1 MTQQFDGLAFSPADV
16 LLPQNCAYGKW
27 SVVACDQYTSQPEY
41 WQRVEETVGAAPSA
55 LRLILPESC
64 LDGPNVET
72 DIVEVNNTMT
82 RYLRE
87 GCFRELPESLIYV
100 ERRLSNGRLR
110 RGLVGKV
117 DLEQYDYEPG
127 AAAQVRATEGTVL
140 SRIPPRVAVRKNA
153 PLELPHV
160 MLLADDP
167 NETVIEPLGAQTGE
181 MELLYDFELMEQGG
195 HIKGWRLGGKQ
206 MEQVARAMAALAP
219 AEFDRAVVCS
229 PYPQILAAG
238 ERFGFLPLYNGGAAE
253 GISASIRLGLARMS
267 DLDGVLFA
275 VCDQPS
281 LTTKSIIRLKKS
293 FLESPDAI
301 YALSWQGRRGNPVVF
316 PADLFGELAAL
327 TGDTGGGAVIRRH
340 PERLRL
346 VEAFSPNELLD
357 VDNPEALS

>member
-1 MTQQFDGLAFSPADV
+1 MASGFG
-16 LLPQNCAYGKW
+16 
-27 SVVACDQYTSQPEY
+27 
-41 WQRVEETVGAAPSA
+41 
-55 LRLILPESC
+55 
-64 LDGPNVET
+64 
-72 DIVEVNNTMT
+72 
-82 RYLRE
+82 
-87 GCFRELPESLIYV
+87 
-100 ERRLSNGRLR
+100 RRFGSN
-110 RGLVGKV
+110 K
-117 DLEQYDYEPG
+117 
-127 AAAQVRATEGTVL
+127 
-140 SRIPPRVAVRKNA
+140 
-153 PLELPHV
+153 
-160 MLLADDP
+160 LLAEVDS
-167 NETVIEPLGAQTGE
+167 VPL
-181 MELLYDFELMEQGG
+181 Y
-195 HIKGWRLGGKQ
+195 H
-206 MEQVARAMAALAP
+206 RAMAALAP

-229 PYPQILAAG
+229 PYRQILAAG

-357 VDNPEALS
+357 VDNPEALP

>member
-1 MTQQFDGLAFSPADV
+1 MSIALVTGASRGIGRACALALAKRGYDV
-16 LLPQNCAYGKW
+16 AVNYVSNEAAAQA
-27 SVVACDQYTSQPEY
+27 VVAEI
-41 WQRVEETVGAAPSA
+41 EA
-55 LRLILPESC
+55 LGVRSLA
-64 LDGPNVET
+64 VRA
-72 DIVEVNNTMT
+72 NTA
-82 RYLRE
+82 
-87 GCFRELPESLIYV
+87 ELPEV
-100 ERRLSNGRLR
+100 KDMFRTVVREMG
-110 RGLVGKV
+110 GLDVLVNNAGVV
-117 DLEQYDYEPG
+117 D
-127 AAAQVRATEGTVL
+127 
-140 SRIPPRVAVRKNA
+140 
-153 PLELPHV
+153 
-160 MLLADDP
+160 
-167 NETVIEPLGAQTGE
+167 
-181 MELLYDFELMEQGG
+181 
-195 HIKGWRLGGKQ
+195 
-206 MEQVARAMAALAP
+206 
-219 AEFDRAVVCS
+219 S

-357 VDNPEALS
+357 VDNPEALP

>member
-1 MTQQFDGLAFSPADV
+1 
-16 LLPQNCAYGKW
+16 
-27 SVVACDQYTSQPEY
+27 
-41 WQRVEETVGAAPSA
+41 
-55 LRLILPESC
+55 
-64 LDGPNVET
+64 
-72 DIVEVNNTMT
+72 
-82 RYLRE
+82 
-87 GCFRELPESLIYV
+87 
-100 ERRLSNGRLR
+100 
-110 RGLVGKV
+110 
-117 DLEQYDYEPG
+117 
-127 AAAQVRATEGTVL
+127 
-140 SRIPPRVAVRKNA
+140 
-153 PLELPHV
+153 
-160 MLLADDP
+160 
-167 NETVIEPLGAQTGE
+167 
-181 MELLYDFELMEQGG
+181 
-195 HIKGWRLGGKQ
+195 
-206 MEQVARAMAALAP
+206 MAALAP

-275 VCDQPS
+275 VCDQPW

-327 TGDTGGGAVIRRH
+327 TGDTGGGAVIRR

>member
-1 MTQQFDGLAFSPADV
+1 MASGFG
-16 LLPQNCAYGKW
+16 
-27 SVVACDQYTSQPEY
+27 
-41 WQRVEETVGAAPSA
+41 
-55 LRLILPESC
+55 
-64 LDGPNVET
+64 
-72 DIVEVNNTMT
+72 
-82 RYLRE
+82 
-87 GCFRELPESLIYV
+87 
-100 ERRLSNGRLR
+100 RRFGSN
-110 RGLVGKV
+110 K
-117 DLEQYDYEPG
+117 
-127 AAAQVRATEGTVL
+127 
-140 SRIPPRVAVRKNA
+140 
-153 PLELPHV
+153 
-160 MLLADDP
+160 LLAEVDG
-167 NETVIEPLGAQTGE
+167 VPL
-181 MELLYDFELMEQGG
+181 Y
-195 HIKGWRLGGKQ
+195 H
-206 MEQVARAMAALAP
+206 RAMAALAP

-301 YALSWQGRRGNPVVF
+301 YALSWQG
-316 PADLFGELAAL
+316 LAAL

-357 VDNPEALS
+357 VDNPEALP

>member
-1 MTQQFDGLAFSPADV
+1 MASGFG
-16 LLPQNCAYGKW
+16 
-27 SVVACDQYTSQPEY
+27 
-41 WQRVEETVGAAPSA
+41 
-55 LRLILPESC
+55 
-64 LDGPNVET
+64 
-72 DIVEVNNTMT
+72 
-82 RYLRE
+82 
-87 GCFRELPESLIYV
+87 
-100 ERRLSNGRLR
+100 RRFGSN
-110 RGLVGKV
+110 K
-117 DLEQYDYEPG
+117 
-127 AAAQVRATEGTVL
+127 
-140 SRIPPRVAVRKNA
+140 
-153 PLELPHV
+153 
-160 MLLADDP
+160 LLAEVDG
-167 NETVIEPLGAQTGE
+167 VPL
-181 MELLYDFELMEQGG
+181 Y
-195 HIKGWRLGGKQ
+195 H
-206 MEQVARAMAALAP
+206 RAMAALAP

-229 PYPQILAAG
+229 PYPQILA
-238 ERFGFLPLYNGGAAE
+238 GGAAE

-275 VCDQPS
+275 VCDQPW